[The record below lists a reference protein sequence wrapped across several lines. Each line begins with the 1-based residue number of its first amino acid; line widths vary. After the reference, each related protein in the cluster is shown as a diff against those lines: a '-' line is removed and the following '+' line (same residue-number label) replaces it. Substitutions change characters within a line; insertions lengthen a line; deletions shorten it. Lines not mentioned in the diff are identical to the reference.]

1 MLHFT
6 DTPLNIAKEY
16 NKVLYMSHFCL
27 WVELRLGVALAYKF
41 WRHDFEM
48 IFDPKGPPRDQ
59 TSWLG
64 FEAAELRRPSGSHVQ
79 FLYQKSKQVLQIKSE
94 KSPFNRRNILNSG
107 GQYKQSL
114 YSMSSLQL
122 LSVSNS
128 VSDSKSPIIYN
139 VLAHILVFIHSC

>member
-1 MLHFT
+1 
-6 DTPLNIAKEY
+6 
-16 NKVLYMSHFCL
+16 
-27 WVELRLGVALAYKF
+27 
-41 WRHDFEM
+41 M

-122 LSVSNS
+122 LSVSDS

-139 VLAHILVFIHSC
+139 VLAHILVLYTRAKKFCELH